1 MNKDISLLMAIH
13 QRDDIEENFDQ
24 VLYSIKTNS
33 YIPDKFLL
41 LIDGPINKSFQIKID
56 HWSNQLSFDIYQSNQ
71 NIGLAK
77 ILNIGL
83 KKITTTWAIRID
95 GDDVNSSL
103 RFQCLYDHLDS
114 SLSVIGSYI
123 EEINQFGVKRL
134 KKVPLDH
141 HEIKKYAKYRNPINH
156 NSVIVRV
163 DHLLQVGGYPDLYLK
178 EDYGLW
184 VKLLSKGY
192 QFLNISEILVQASF
206 NDRSYTRRSGM
217 KYLKS
222 DLELISLQYQ
232 EGLINIFER
241 CYITILRVLFLLTPI
256 FLKKRIYS
264 FLR

>member
-13 QRDDIEENFDQ
+13 QRDDIEKNFDK
-24 VLYSIKTNS
+24 VLDSIKKNS
-33 YIPDKFLL
+33 FIPENFLL
-41 LIDGPINKSFQIKID
+41 LIDGQINKSFQIKIN
-56 HWSNQLSFDIYQSNQ
+56 HWKDQLTFDVYQSNQ

-95 GDDVNSSL
+95 GDDVNSFQ
-103 RFQCLYDHLDS
+103 RFQCLFDHLDS

-123 EEINQFGVKRL
+123 EEIDEFGLRRI
-134 KKVPLDH
+134 KKVPLDSH
-141 HEIKKYAKYRNPINH
+141 SIKRYAKYRNPMNH

-163 DHLLQVGGYPDLYLK
+163 DHLLQVGGYPELYLK

-184 VKLLSKGY
+184 VKLLSQGY
-192 QFLNISEILVQASF
+192 QFLNISEVLVQASF
-206 NDRSYTRRSGM
+206 DNNSYRRRSGM

-222 DLELISLQYQ
+222 DLELINLQYQ

-241 CYITILRVLFLLTPI
+241 LHITIFRILFLLTPF

-264 FLR
+264 LLR